1 MKLSGKMRGT
11 VCLLGLL
18 VSVLVMFNPYLPGA
32 QAQKLTKVDVG
43 YLPVISFAP
52 IFIAMDK
59 GYYAEEGIEVNLLN
73 FPSGGKMISALAT
86 GDLAVAA
93 GSTSAALYNAIA
105 EGLDIKIVADKGQNR
120 PGYHFGSVVLIRKD
134 LFDSGAVRSIKDFK
148 GRKVA
153 IHAQAINLHYY
164 LAAMLENAGLTLN
177 DLQVEY
183 LGPPQIVS
191 ALAGKAIDAAVTAEP
206 TGAQAEARNVAVK
219 KSFSEEVPQLRNT
232 QVAVIMYSGKF
243 MRENKRLAEGWMKAY
258 VKGIK
263 YHNRYGVKSK
273 EVAPIVA
280 KYTKV
285 AEKVIQDSIP
295 FYLDND
301 GKVLVDDLERQQ
313 DWFFKMGFVKKKVPM
328 SQAVDESFL
337 GIK

>member
-1 MKLSGKMRGT
+1 
-11 VCLLGLL
+11 
-18 VSVLVMFNPYLPGA
+18 MFSPYLPGA
-32 QAQKLTKVDVG
+32 HAQKLTRVDVG

-134 LFDSGAVRSIKDFK
+134 LFDSGAVRSIKDLK

-164 LAAMLENAGLTLN
+164 LATMLENAGLTLN
-177 DLQVEY
+177 DVQVEY

-191 ALAGKAIDAAVTAEP
+191 ALASKAIDAAVSAEP
-206 TGAQAEARNVAVK
+206 TGAQAEARKVAVK
-219 KSFSEEVPQLRNT
+219 KTFSEEVPQLRNT

-243 MRENKRLAEGWMKAY
+243 MRENRRLAEGWMKAY

-263 YHNRYGVKSK
+263 YNNRYGLKSK
-273 EVAPIVA
+273 EVTPIVA

-285 AEKVIQDSIP
+285 AEQVIQASIP

-301 GKVLVDDLERQQ
+301 GKLLVDDLERQQ

-328 SQAVDESFL
+328 SQAVDETFL
-337 GIK
+337 GVK